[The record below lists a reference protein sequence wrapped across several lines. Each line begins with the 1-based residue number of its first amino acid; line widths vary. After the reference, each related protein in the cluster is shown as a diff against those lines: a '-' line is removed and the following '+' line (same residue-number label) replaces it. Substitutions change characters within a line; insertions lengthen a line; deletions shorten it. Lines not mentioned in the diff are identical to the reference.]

1 MLPLSATFRLLGLS
15 LVVLLFVGCFS
26 CNNKP
31 RLKRQ
36 FVLADSLMLIRP
48 DSALKILEGMTEN
61 DLNSEEEKIDYYLLL
76 VEAKDK
82 NYIKHKSDSLIN
94 YVYNAYK
101 NREDN
106 AMKAKVL
113 FFKGRVYHDMEKF
126 EDAALYYKKAE
137 TVAKKTKSYRLLGL
151 VYNELGGVSMW
162 LSMYDKAFDHYVD
175 SYNMMLMVND
185 TATTPYAIRNL
196 GRMRLFQHRYDES
209 LTYYQR
215 AFDMAQ
221 MYKKPRIQSDVLYE
235 IALLYDQ
242 IQKKDSVLYY
252 MRKSITYN
260 PDIVSTDETSL
271 AIADIYRKA
280 GKTDSALVYIDKC
293 IRSENIFSKTSAY
306 RYLSE
311 ISESQHN
318 PTKALEYYKVYST
331 LKDSIL
337 TRSSAEDLT
346 EIIAKYD
353 NERLQNEKTEILL
366 EKTRTMRNLYL
377 VLLISV
383 LLGAATLTA
392 FYIYRKKKEHQLKVL
407 RAKTSVYLQQIEANQ
422 IQIKENEKWVAE
434 KEKLIR
440 DTNLK
445 LEEKEVQLYKL
456 KQKEDETSRL
466 KRENQ
471 KLERIREEL
480 NREIDLLAKRKEK
493 ITVINAGIESQYS
506 LIDRL
511 RSWKPGDSIM
521 SETEQNQLPDLM
533 DKECND
539 FATKL
544 RIRYPALKSHDIL
557 ICCLIKLRISNE
569 YIASLTCCKYES
581 VLTKRFRIKQ
591 RMNEKEENLE
601 SIINHI
607 S

>member
-61 DLNSEEEKIDYYLLL
+61 DLSSEEEKIDYYLLL

-162 LSMYDKAFDHYVD
+162 LSMYDKAFDYYVD

-215 AFDMAQ
+215 AFDMAR

-242 IQKKDSVLYY
+242 IQ
-252 MRKSITYN
+252 
-260 PDIVSTDETSL
+260 
-271 AIADIYRKA
+271 
-280 GKTDSALVYIDKC
+280 
-293 IRSENIFSKTSAY
+293 
-306 RYLSE
+306 
-311 ISESQHN
+311 
-318 PTKALEYYKVYST
+318 
-331 LKDSIL
+331 
-337 TRSSAEDLT
+337 
-346 EIIAKYD
+346 
-353 NERLQNEKTEILL
+353 
-366 EKTRTMRNLYL
+366 
-377 VLLISV
+377 
-383 LLGAATLTA
+383 
-392 FYIYRKKKEHQLKVL
+392 
-407 RAKTSVYLQQIEANQ
+407 
-422 IQIKENEKWVAE
+422 
-434 KEKLIR
+434 
-440 DTNLK
+440 
-445 LEEKEVQLYKL
+445 
-456 KQKEDETSRL
+456 
-466 KRENQ
+466 
-471 KLERIREEL
+471 
-480 NREIDLLAKRKEK
+480 
-493 ITVINAGIESQYS
+493 
-506 LIDRL
+506 
-511 RSWKPGDSIM
+511 
-521 SETEQNQLPDLM
+521 
-533 DKECND
+533 
-539 FATKL
+539 
-544 RIRYPALKSHDIL
+544 
-557 ICCLIKLRISNE
+557 
-569 YIASLTCCKYES
+569 
-581 VLTKRFRIKQ
+581 
-591 RMNEKEENLE
+591 
-601 SIINHI
+601 
-607 S
+607 